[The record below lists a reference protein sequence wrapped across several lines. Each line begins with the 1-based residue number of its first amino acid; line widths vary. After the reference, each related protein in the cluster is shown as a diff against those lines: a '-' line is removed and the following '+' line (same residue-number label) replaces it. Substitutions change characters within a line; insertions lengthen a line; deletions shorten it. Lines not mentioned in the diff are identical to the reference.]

1 MKTPAHLVR
10 PEKKTD
16 DCSLTVDIGY
26 ALDLAMRQMREK
38 DAAIELAEAR
48 KGLALVPAK
57 KAKRKRA
64 ETLKE

>member
-1 MKTPAHLVR
+1 MRNPPKLVPAQVDR
-10 PEKKTD
+10 E

-57 KAKRKRA
+57 KARKKRA
-64 ETLKE
+64 KPRE

>member
-1 MKTPAHLVR
+1 MTQPTLVR
-10 PEKKTD
+10 PEKKTE

-57 KAKRKRA
+57 KARKKRA
-64 ETLKE
+64 KPRE